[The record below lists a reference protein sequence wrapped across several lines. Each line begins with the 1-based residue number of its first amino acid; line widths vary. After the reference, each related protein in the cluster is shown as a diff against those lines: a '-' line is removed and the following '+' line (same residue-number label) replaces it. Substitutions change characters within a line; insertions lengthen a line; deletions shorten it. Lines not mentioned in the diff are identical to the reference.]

1 MRNHATLWHSR
12 AWVAIH
18 GAPIHQID
26 SGRTERCNR
35 REQLRKRRNESV
47 VVKAN
52 ERKVMGSIRV
62 HLCHRLRPSG
72 CKQRPPSETSTRPR
86 GARVVKREIPGATCM
101 GSLELPYAKFVLC
114 VNRPSF
120 VQDLGHYPKLY
131 VHCFHGKLHGSSAR
145 AWNHIRPHPTP
156 PMINVTSSG

>member
-1 MRNHATLWHSR
+1 MRTSC
-12 AWVAIH
+12 AWTSCVWT
-18 GAPIHQID
+18 
-26 SGRTERCNR
+26 SCVSMCVS
-35 REQLRKRRNESV
+35 K
-47 VVKAN
+47 
-52 ERKVMGSIRV
+52 
-62 HLCHRLRPSG
+62 LCVDKLFEHVCEYRLRPSG

-114 VNRPSF
+114 VNRPTF
-120 VQDLGHYPKLY
+120 VQDLGHCPKLY

-145 AWNHIRPHPTP
+145 ACNHIRPHPTP